1 VGLLLCLAGL
11 PLAACDIS
19 EACTLNIVPGVEVEV
34 RDRITGQFL
43 TTPPR
48 GVVREGTYQDSLK
61 VSGFTEDVPP
71 RVRTLMGAQ
80 ERAGRYVVQIEADGY
95 LPWDTV
101 GVRVGED
108 DCHVRTATFT
118 AALDSAP

>member
-1 VGLLLCLAGL
+1 
-11 PLAACDIS
+11 
-19 EACTLNIVPGVEVEV
+19 
-34 RDRITGQFL
+34 
-43 TTPPR
+43 
-48 GVVREGTYQDSLK
+48 
-61 VSGFTEDVPP
+61 
-71 RVRTLMGAQ
+71 MGAQ